1 MNNNKKYFYLP
12 FATLLI
18 YTFGAFFL
26 LSINLG
32 GVFLS
37 PGDAVPLGVLPGL
50 LATIFIMVVVIVLLF
65 ISAKKDSRE
74 KNE

>member
-1 MNNNKKYFYLP
+1 MDNNKYSYLP

-37 PGDAVPLGVLPGL
+37 PGNVLS
-50 LATIFIMVVVIVLLF
+50 AKTTSFVTIFIMVVVIVLLF
-65 ISAKKDSRE
+65 ISAKKDSRV